1 MLRNFIIVALRNLR
15 RNKVFSLINIVG
27 LSVGVACCL
36 LLVLYVQ
43 DELRYDTY
51 HRDGGRVFRITSSSN
66 LSDFKPYPRTSPPIA
81 WGIKDEVPEFETV
94 ARIVSPPNVT
104 LNLVRYEDKMFYEP
118 DGYLADSTIM
128 SVLTFPFIEGNP
140 TKALTHPNSVVISG
154 TMARKLFGNE
164 SALGKVLNINQ
175 GGPAVDF
182 TVTGVMQPPANS
194 HLRVNFFASMTSDG
208 WGAYVRQDDV
218 ADEWAGQNFMNAY
231 VKLRPG
237 YSLSDVIAKM
247 NTAFQKHGASDLKQL
262 GVQKNLSLEPLENI
276 YLYSS
281 TDKTP
286 RIHYL
291 YVVGSIAA
299 FILLIACINFM
310 NLSTA
315 KAAQRAIEV
324 GLRKSLGAPRG
335 LLIRQF
341 LSETLLIVAI
351 AMIISCMLVPLVLPV
366 FNQLT
371 GKAIHLETSG
381 LGLTALCLLAI
392 TIITGLVAGSYP
404 AFYLSSFQPAGIL
417 KGRAALPTT
426 GSLLRRAL
434 VVFQFVIAIT
444 LVCGMIVISRQL
456 SFMQAQDLG
465 FDTNHKIVLPLRTD
479 LGKKR
484 FEPLSQAIENM
495 AGVSGVTGTTYLPGS
510 PIFSDFGLYPAGSN
524 MDKAVLVHN
533 SWVEPNY
540 LQVMGIS
547 LIAGH
552 NFPTTRNEESWRK
565 VIVNEEAVRQLG
577 LSNESIVGDNLYFDW
592 QGEQYTFEVIGV
604 MKDYHH
610 ISLREKIYPI
620 LLRVQSEVEHDFLI
634 AEVKGG
640 NMEQSL
646 AAFESAWKSVITDAP
661 FEYSFLDENI
671 QKQYAD
677 DKRVAGVINTFTVIA
692 MVISCLG
699 LYGLSGF
706 MAEKRFREIGV
717 RKVLGASVR
726 QIVVMMSGEF
736 VRLVLIAFVL
746 AVPLSLYG
754 INLWLEGFAYKVSP
768 DVTLFAL
775 AGGVALLIAVLTI
788 SFESIR
794 AASGNPVDALRDQ

>member
-15 RNKVFSLINIVG
+15 RNKVFSFINIVG

-51 HRDGGRVFRITSSSN
+51 HQDGERIFRITSSTN
-66 LSDFKPYPRTSPPIA
+66 LGDFKPFPRTSPPIA

-104 LNLVRYEDKMFYEP
+104 LNLVRYDDKMFYEP

-128 SVLTFPFIEGNP
+128 SVLTFPFVEGNP
-140 TKALTHPNSVVISG
+140 AKALTQPNSVVISEF
-154 TMARKLFGNE
+154 MARKLFGRE

-182 TVTGVMQPPANS
+182 TVTGVMQSPVNS
-194 HLRVNFFASMTSDG
+194 HLRINFFVSMTSAG
-208 WGAYVRQDDV
+208 WGEYIRRPDV
-218 ADEWAGQNFMNAY
+218 QDEWAGQNFMMSY

-237 YSLSDVIAKM
+237 YSLPDVVAKM
-247 NTAFQKHGASDLKQL
+247 NTAYQKHGASDLKQL
-262 GVQKNLSLEPLENI
+262 GMQKTLGLQRMEDI

-286 RIHYL
+286 RIRYL

-341 LSETLLIVAI
+341 LSETLMIVAI
-351 AMIISCMLVPLVLPV
+351 AMVISCMLIPLVLPM

-371 GKAIHLETSG
+371 GKNIQLNTSG
-381 LGLTALCLLAI
+381 LGLTALCLLVI
-392 TIITGLVAGSYP
+392 TIVTGFIAGSYP

-417 KGRAALPTT
+417 KGRATTPTG
-426 GSLLRRAL
+426 GSVLRRSL

-444 LVCGMIVISRQL
+444 LVCGMIVVSRQL
-456 SFMQAQDLG
+456 SFMQAQNLG
-465 FDTNHKIVLPLRTD
+465 FETKHKIVLPLRTD
-479 LGKKR
+479 SGKR
-484 FEPLSQAIENM
+484 LYTPLSQAIEKT
-495 AGVSGVTGTTYLPGS
+495 AAVTGVTGTNYLPGS
-510 PIFSDFGLYPAGSN
+510 PIYSDFGLYPAGSS
-524 MDKAVLVHN
+524 MEKAVLVHN

-540 LQVMGIS
+540 LQVMGIP
-547 LIAGH
+547 LVAGQ
-552 NFPTTRNEESWRK
+552 NFPPTRHDESWRA
-565 VIVNEEAVRQLG
+565 VIINEEAVRQLG
-577 LSNESIVGDNLYFDW
+577 FTNESIVGNHLYFDW
-592 QGEQYTFEVIGV
+592 QGEQFKFDVIGV
-604 MKDYHH
+604 MKDYHQ
-610 ISLREKIYPI
+610 ISLHEKIYPI
-620 LLRVQSEVEHDFLI
+620 LLRVHEAEHDFLI
-634 AEVKGG
+634 AEVNGE
-640 NMEQSL
+640 NVDQALS
-646 AAFESAWKSVITDAP
+646 AFEGAWKTMITDAP

-706 MAEKRFREIGV
+706 MAERRFREIGV

-726 QIVVMMSGEF
+726 QIVLMMSGEF
-736 VRLVLIAFVL
+736 VRLVLVAFVL

-754 INLWLEGFAYKVSP
+754 ISLWLDGFAYKVSP

>member
-1 MLRNFIIVALRNLR
+1 MLRNFIVVALRNLR

-51 HRDGGRVFRITSSSN
+51 HRDGERVFRITSSSN

-128 SVLTFPFIEGNP
+128 SVLTFPFLEGNP
-140 TKALTHPNSVVISG
+140 AKALAHPNSVVISE
-154 TMARKLFGNE
+154 TMAHKLFGNE

-194 HLRVNFFASMTSDG
+194 HLRINFFASMTSDG
-208 WGAYVRQDDV
+208 WGEYVRREDV

-237 YSLSDVIAKM
+237 YSLPDVIAKM
-247 NTAFQKHGASDLKQL
+247 NTAFQQHGASDLKQL
-262 GVQKNLSLEPLENI
+262 GVQKNLGLEPLEDI

-286 RIHYL
+286 RIRYL

-371 GKAIHLETSG
+371 GKEIHLETSG

-392 TIITGLVAGSYP
+392 TIVTGLVAGSYP

-417 KGRAALPTT
+417 KGRAALPTG
-426 GSLLRRAL
+426 GSLLRRTL
-434 VVFQFVIAIT
+434 VVSQFVIAIT
-444 LVCGMIVISRQL
+444 LACGMIIVSRQL
-456 SFMQAQDLG
+456 NFMQEQDLG
-465 FDTNHKIVLPLRTD
+465 IDTTHKIVLPLRTD
-479 LGKKR
+479 SGKQQYA
-484 FEPLSQAIENM
+484 PLSEAIGKT
-495 AGVSGVTGTTYLPGS
+495 ASVSGVTGTTYLPGS
-510 PIFSDFGLYPAGSN
+510 PIFSDFGLYPAGSS
-524 MDKAVLVHN
+524 MEKAVLVHN

-540 LQVMGIS
+540 LQVMGIP
-547 LIAGH
+547 LVAGH
-552 NFPTTRNEESWRK
+552 NFASTRDEESWRR

-577 LSNESIVGDNLYFDW
+577 LTSESIVGNLLYFDW
-592 QGEQYTFEVIGV
+592 QGEQYKFEVIGV
-604 MKDYHH
+604 MKDYHQ

-620 LLRVQSEVEHDFLI
+620 LLRVQSEGELDFLI

-640 NMEQSL
+640 NIDQSL
-646 AAFESAWKSVITDAP
+646 AAFESAWKTVITDAP

-671 QKQYAD
+671 QKQYTD

-754 INLWLEGFAYKVSP
+754 INLWLDGFAYKVSP

>member
-43 DELRYDTY
+43 DELRYDAY
-51 HRDGGRVFRITSSSN
+51 HRDGERVFRITSSSN

-81 WGIKDEVPEFETV
+81 WGIKDEVPEFEMV

-128 SVLTFPFIEGNP
+128 SVLTFPFLEGNP
-140 TKALTHPNSVVISG
+140 AKALTHPNSVVISE
-154 TMARKLFGNE
+154 TMARKLFGSE

-182 TVTGVMQPPANS
+182 TVTGVMQPPSNS
-194 HLRVNFFASMTSDG
+194 HLQVNFFVSMTSDG
-208 WGAYVRQDDV
+208 WGAYVRREDV

-237 YSLSDVIAKM
+237 YSLPDVVAKM
-247 NTAFQKHGASDLKQL
+247 NTAFQQHGASDLKQL
-262 GVQKNLSLEPLENI
+262 GVQKNLGLEPLGGI

-371 GKAIHLETSG
+371 GKEIRLETSG

-392 TIITGLVAGSYP
+392 TVITGLVAGSYP

-417 KGRAALPTT
+417 KGRVALPTG

-444 LVCGMIVISRQL
+444 LVCGMIIVSRQL
-456 SFMQAQDLG
+456 NFMQDQNLG
-465 FDTNHKIVLPLRTD
+465 IDTKHKIVLPLRTD
-479 LGKKR
+479 SGKNR
-484 FEPLSQAIENM
+484 YEPLAQAIGKT
-495 AGVSGVTGTTYLPGS
+495 AAVSGVTGTTYLPGS
-510 PIFSDFGLYPAGSN
+510 PIFSDFGLYPAGSS
-524 MDKAVLVHN
+524 MEKAVLVHN

-540 LQVMGIS
+540 LQVMGIP
-547 LIAGH
+547 LVAGN
-552 NFPTTRNEESWRK
+552 NFAPTRDEESWRR

-577 LSNESIVGDNLYFDW
+577 LTNESIVGNLLFFDW
-592 QGEQYTFEVIGV
+592 QGQQYKFEVIGV

-620 LLRVQSEVEHDFLI
+620 LLRVQSEGELNFLI

-640 NMEQSL
+640 NIDQSL
-646 AAFESAWKSVITDAP
+646 AAFESAWKTVITDAP

-677 DKRVAGVINTFTVIA
+677 DKRVARVINTFTIIA

-754 INLWLEGFAYKVSP
+754 INLWLEGFAYRVSP

-775 AGGVALLIAVLTI
+775 AGGLAVLIAVATI